1 MMKMR
6 ALCLAACAA
15 VGMSSACR
23 ADDIV
28 AAEQFDGTKLG
39 FLLKSSLSNATLSVS
54 GPDAFHA
61 SVFSKTGAIALDL
74 RKLGLVED
82 GFYRYQIS
90 AATDQPMRVRTPL
103 NNGRDEKVKFTPR
116 KGVTMSGTFLVKDGK
131 IVKPVP
137 AAKEGRRDNPTGEMA
152 K

>member
-1 MMKMR
+1 MKTTT
-6 ALCLAACAA
+6 LCLAACAA
-15 VGMSSACR
+15 IGLSSACL
-23 ADDIV
+23 ADDMV
-28 AAEQFDGTKLG
+28 AAEQFGGTSIG
-39 FLLKSSLSNATLSVS
+39 FLLKSSLSRATLSVS

-61 SVFSKTGAIALDL
+61 SVYSESGAIALDL
-74 RKLGLVED
+74 GKFGPVED
-82 GFYRYQIS
+82 GFYKYEIT

-103 NNGRDEKVKFTPR
+103 NNGRDEKVKFTLH
-116 KGVTMSGTFLVKDGK
+116 KGVAMNGTFRVKDGK